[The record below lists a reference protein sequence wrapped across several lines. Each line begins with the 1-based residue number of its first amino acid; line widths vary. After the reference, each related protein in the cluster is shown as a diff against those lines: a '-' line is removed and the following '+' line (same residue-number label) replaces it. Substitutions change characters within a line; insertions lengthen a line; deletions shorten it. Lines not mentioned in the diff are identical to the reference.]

1 MYISNIYRGAWA
13 WGTPVSTPWSAP
25 SLYVILDC
33 FFIILI
39 QYNIRMFFCGGLRS
53 QQICIFYSRNAFA
66 RVFEIS
72 RP

>member
-39 QYNIRMFFCGGLRS
+39 QYNIRMFFLWWPAEPTNLHIL
-53 QQICIFYSRNAFA
+53 Q
-66 RVFEIS
+66 
-72 RP
+72 